1 MKINLAENMIRFG
14 VKNLNESSISK
25 VKTLAEQEPAT
36 TTQQPTATPAEAGPS
51 APPAVKPVPGTGFQ
65 YIVGGGSSDQAK
77 YKPLIRINAPRPKA
91 VQGQPEGQPM
101 HEIDI
106 IKFDGNITKSVQFR
120 SNGVA
125 HHGETKDSNTTFSEG
140 GLTNPVDFISSVKA
154 VEDIY
159 LTFGGQLGLG
169 NIVKALV
176 WIDQNY
182 SAKFKS
188 GSSIIKYLSE
198 AKDANTFAA
207 KWREGKTKGVTF
219 WKSSED
225 WLNSLKYAGLIKS

>member
-1 MKINLAENMIRFG
+1 MKINLAENMLRFG

-25 VKTLAEQEPAT
+25 VKTLAEQE
-36 TTQQPTATPAEAGPS
+36 TAAVEKPGTEVGPS
-51 APPAVKPVPGTGFQ
+51 TAAVVKAVPGTGFQ

-91 VQGQPEGQPM
+91 VQDQPEGQPM

-106 IKFDGNITKSVQFR
+106 IKLDGNITKSVQFR

-125 HHGETKDSNTTFSEG
+125 HGGVTKDSDTTFTDG

-154 VEDIY
+154 VEGIY
-159 LTFGGQLGLG
+159 STFGGKLGLG
-169 NIVKALV
+169 DIVKALV

-182 SAKFKS
+182 PAKFKS

-198 AKDANTFAA
+198 VTDANMFAT
-207 KWREGKTKGVTF
+207 KWRAGKTKGVTY